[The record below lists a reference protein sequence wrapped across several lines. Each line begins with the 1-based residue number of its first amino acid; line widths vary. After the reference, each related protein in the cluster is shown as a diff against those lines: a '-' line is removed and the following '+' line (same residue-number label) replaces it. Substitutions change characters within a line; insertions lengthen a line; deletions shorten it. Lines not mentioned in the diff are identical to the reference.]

1 MKKNNQNKVTLE
13 EFENAQAEWKSVKGI
28 GSMLDIEKCVT
39 LHKTMSQYLVEQHQ
53 LTPKPTGI
61 ISITYLKL

>member
-28 GSMLDIEKCVT
+28 GSMCL
-39 LHKTMSQYLVEQHQ
+39 
-53 LTPKPTGI
+53 
-61 ISITYLKL
+61 